1 MTDTD
6 LMLLLVEAMFLMPG
20 KLHGLRKDTTNEY
33 HSIKTELS
41 FSFMKSLMMI
51 MGYQP
56 RKWQACRWD
65 RCFEKNR
72 HEAFKTTLPVMVSTA
87 PTEIHSFIDT
97 AHDVGLQGRLSKRPT
112 RERTDTTHQ
121 SRQPLCR
128 MARVPR
134 EVLKLSWSCRDR
146 W

>member
-1 MTDTD
+1 MTDTG

-41 FSFMKSLMMI
+41 FSFMKSLMKI
-51 MGYQP
+51 MGCQL

-72 HEAFKTTLPVMVSTA
+72 HDPFKTILLFMASTA
-87 PTEIHSFIDT
+87 PTEIHSVIGT
-97 AHDVGLQGRLSKRPT
+97 AHDDGL
-112 RERTDTTHQ
+112 
-121 SRQPLCR
+121 
-128 MARVPR
+128 
-134 EVLKLSWSCRDR
+134 
-146 W
+146 